1 MGERSR
7 STLLGGLVVAAC
19 PLLCIGLPLLAAAG
33 VGAGL
38 ALAVGGAIVGGV
50 ALAGLAVGT
59 TLALRRRRREAA
71 CCQPHPTEAPAVD
84 GSRAPDGSPLAGGAR
99 R

>member
-19 PLLCIGLPLLAAAG
+19 PLLYIGLPLLPAAG

-38 ALAVGGAIVGGV
+38 MLAVGGAVVGGV
-50 ALAGLAVGT
+50 ALAGLAVGA
-59 TLALRRRRREAA
+59 TLALQRRRRGAA
-71 CCQPHPTEAPAVD
+71 CCQPDPTEAPS
-84 GSRAPDGSPLAGGAR
+84 GSRAPSGSPLAGGAR